1 MYLNNRF
8 KYKIT
13 ELSIFKGKTIMCG
26 IFGILSTNS
35 NQVLSK
41 TIYETILD
49 ALKELQNRGYDSSG
63 IGLQPLSGECLFQ
76 KESSSQTMTSIESLE
91 NKSNRIPVNKD
102 IHVGFGHNRWA
113 THGPKTALNAHPH
126 ISSNGVV
133 GVVHN
138 GIIENYIELKQ
149 FLIENGFQF
158 ISDTDSE
165 VIPNLI
171 AYYYKIDKDPVIAI
185 RHSIKRLQ
193 GTYGLVIIFNG
204 ISLYGVSSGSPLLFG
219 HNSGYG
225 MFSSEPAG
233 FCNLIDK
240 YVTLDTNDICEMI
253 LEQDSICVRT
263 QNIYPEKKV
272 PNIFETLSTPNEYK
286 HWTLKEIYEQ
296 PNAIMNTLNN
306 GGRIYND
313 SLIKLGGLDG
323 CEEELLQCQHIV
335 FLGCG
340 SSFYSACIGERY
352 CKKWCN
358 FQSVS
363 AIDGCEFEKCDI
375 PASGKVCFVFISQS
389 GETKELHKC
398 LQLIQSNIERI
409 SDFVTV
415 GVVNVVDSLIS
426 REVKC
431 GVYCNSGR
439 ERGVAS
445 TKSFTCQTICLS
457 LISLWFSQHHCPA
470 YGSSHNDIIFGRI
483 NVINNLQEISSY
495 CSTLL
500 LQQAPTQLQ
509 KILTK
514 FNSITKVFI
523 LGKGIDYFIAKEAS
537 LKLKEIAY
545 VHAEAYSSSS
555 LKHGPF
561 ALLDEEF
568 PVILIDTQPE
578 YYVKNDIAIQEIS
591 CRGAP
596 IFIFT
601 NRNMEIKENPNII
614 KVPSSNYSFLFVLM
628 YLQLFAYNISIQR
641 NINPD
646 IPRNLA
652 KVVTVE

>member
-1 MYLNNRF
+1 
-8 KYKIT
+8 
-13 ELSIFKGKTIMCG
+13 MCG
-26 IFGILSTNS
+26 IFGILSSNS

-63 IGLQPLSGECLFQ
+63 IGLQPLSGEWLFQ
-76 KESSSQTMTSIESLE
+76 KDSSSLTMTSIESLE
-91 NKSNRIPVNKD
+91 NKSHLIPQNKD

-113 THGPKTALNAHPH
+113 THGAKCQINAHPH
-126 ISSNGVV
+126 ISSNGTV

-138 GIIENYIELKQ
+138 GIIENYRELKL

-158 ISDTDSE
+158 ISETDSE

-171 AYYYKIDKDPVIAI
+171 AHYYKIDKDPVIAI
-185 RHSIKRLQ
+185 RHSIERLQ

-204 ISLYGVSSGSPLLFG
+204 VSLYGVSSGSPLLFG

-233 FCNLIDK
+233 FCNLIDT
-240 YVTLDTNDICEMI
+240 YITLDNNDICEMI
-253 LEQDSICVRT
+253 LEHETICVRT
-263 QNIYPEKKV
+263 QNIYQEKKV
-272 PNIFETLSTPNEYK
+272 PDIFETLSTPNEYK
-286 HWTLKEIYEQ
+286 HWTLKEIHEQ
-296 PNAIMNTLNN
+296 PNAIINTLNN
-306 GGRIYND
+306 GGRIYD
-313 SLIKLGGLDG
+313 DLHVKLGGLDS
-323 CEEELLQCQHIV
+323 CEKELLECQHIV

-340 SSFYSACIGERY
+340 SSFYSACIGERN

-358 FQSVS
+358 FLSVS

-375 PASGKVCFVFISQS
+375 PTHGKVCFVFISQS

-398 LQLIQSNIERI
+398 LQLIQANIERSI
-409 SDFVTV
+409 DFVTV

-457 LISLWFSQHHCPA
+457 LISLWFSQHH
-470 YGSSHNDIIFGRI
+470 YTTSGSNTEHVLSIRRS
-483 NVINNLQEISSY
+483 VINNLQEISSY

-500 LQQAPTQLQ
+500 LQHAQTQLP
-509 KILTK
+509 KLLTR
-514 FNSITKVFI
+514 FGNISKVFI
-523 LGKGIDYFIAKEAS
+523 LGKGLDYFIAKEAS
-537 LKLKEIAY
+537 LKLKEISY

-561 ALLDEEF
+561 ALLDEYF

-578 YYVKNDIAIQEIS
+578 YYIKNDIAIQEIS

-601 NRNMEIKENPNII
+601 NRSIGLKENPNII

-628 YLQLFAYNISIQR
+628 YLQLFAYNLSIQR
-641 NINPD
+641 GINPD

>member
-1 MYLNNRF
+1 MSITDLN
-8 KYKIT
+8 IT
-13 ELSIFKGKTIMCG
+13 YGIIHIQQCKTIMCG

-41 TIYETILD
+41 TLYETILD

-63 IGLQPLSGECLFQ
+63 IGLQPLSGEWLLQ
-76 KESSSQTMTSIESLE
+76 KDSSTQTITSLE
-91 NKSNRIPVNKD
+91 ELESRSNLIPNHKS

-113 THGPKTALNAHPH
+113 THGAKTALNAHPH

-133 GVVHN
+133 GIVHN
-138 GIIENYIELKQ
+138 GIIENYQELRL

-171 AYYYKIDKDPVIAI
+171 AYYYKIDKDPIIAI
-185 RHSIKRLQ
+185 RHSIERLQ

-204 ISLYGVSSGSPLLFG
+204 VSIYGVSSGSPLLFG

-233 FCNLIDK
+233 FCNLVDT
-240 YVTLDTNDICEMI
+240 YVTLDKNDICEMV
-253 LEQDSICVRT
+253 LERDGVCVRT
-263 QNIYPEKKV
+263 QNIYTEKKI
-272 PNIFETLSTPNEYK
+272 PDIFETLSTPNEYK

-296 PNAIMNTLNN
+296 PTAIINTLNN
-306 GGRIYND
+306 GGRIYD
-313 SLIKLGGLDG
+313 DLHVKLGGLDT
-323 CEEELLQCQHIV
+323 CKEELLECQHMV

-340 SSFYSACIGERY
+340 SSFFSACIGEKY

-358 FQSVS
+358 FQSVV
-363 AIDGCEFEKCDI
+363 AIDGCEFEECDI
-375 PASGKVCFVFISQS
+375 PLHGKVCFVFISQS

-398 LQLIQSNIERI
+398 LQLIQRSTHRL
-409 SDFVTV
+409 SGYVTL

-426 REVKC
+426 REVTC

-457 LISLWFSQHHCPA
+457 LISLWFSQHHTRDTQRNTIC
-470 YGSSHNDIIFGRI
+470 R
-483 NVINNLQEISSY
+483 NVIQDLQEISPLY
-495 CSTLL
+495 TTLFV
-500 LQQAPTQLQ
+500 QETQCQLQ
-509 KILTK
+509 KLLSK
-514 FNSITKVFI
+514 FNYITKVFL

-578 YYVKNDIAIQEIS
+578 YYIKNDIAIQEIS

-601 NRNMEIKENPNII
+601 NRTMGIKENPNII
-614 KVPSSNYSFLFVLM
+614 KVPYSNYSFLFVLM

>member
-1 MYLNNRF
+1 MV
-8 KYKIT
+8 K
-13 ELSIFKGKTIMCG
+13 LSISKKTNYMCG

-41 TIYETILD
+41 TLYETILD

-63 IGLQPLSGECLFQ
+63 IGLQPLSGEWLLQ
-76 KESSSQTMTSIESLE
+76 KHSSSQTVTSLE
-91 NKSNRIPVNKD
+91 ELENRSNLIPNHRS

-113 THGPKTALNAHPH
+113 THGAKTALNAHPH

-138 GIIENYIELKQ
+138 GIIENYQELKR
-149 FLIENGFQF
+149 FLVENGFQF
-158 ISDTDSE
+158 ISETDTE

-171 AYYYKIDKDPVIAI
+171 AYYYKIDKDPIIAI
-185 RHSIKRLQ
+185 RHSIERLQ

-204 ISLYGVSSGSPLLFG
+204 ASIYGVSSGSPLLFG

-233 FCNLIDK
+233 FCNLVDT
-240 YVTLDTNDICEMI
+240 YVTLDKNDICEMV
-253 LEQDSICVRT
+253 LERDGVCVRT
-263 QNIYPEKKV
+263 QNIYTEKKI
-272 PNIFETLSTPNEYK
+272 PDIFETLSTPNEYK
-286 HWTLKEIYEQ
+286 HWTLKEIYDQ
-296 PNAIMNTLNN
+296 PTAFMNTLNN
-306 GGRIYND
+306 GGRIYD
-313 SLIKLGGLDG
+313 DLHVKLGGLDT
-323 CEEELLQCQHIV
+323 CKKELLECQHMV
-335 FLGCG
+335 FIGCG
-340 SSFYSACIGERY
+340 SSFFSACIGEKY

-358 FQSVS
+358 FQSVV
-363 AIDGCEFEKCDI
+363 AIDGCEFEECDI
-375 PASGKVCFVFISQS
+375 PLHGKVCFVFISQS

-398 LQLIQSNIERI
+398 LQLIQDNTKGTT
-409 SDFVTV
+409 DYVTL

-426 REVKC
+426 REVTC

-457 LISLWFSQHHCPA
+457 LISLWFSQNHYSDTYRNTIC
-470 YGSSHNDIIFGRI
+470 G
-483 NVINNLQEISSY
+483 NVIQDLQEVSAL
-495 CSTLL
+495 CSILFK
-500 LQQAPTQLQ
+500 QEIQFQLQ
-509 KILTK
+509 KLLSK
-514 FNSITKVFI
+514 FNNVTKVFL

-601 NRNMEIKENPNII
+601 NRTIGIKENPNII
-614 KVPSSNYSFLFVLM
+614 KVPCSNYSFLFVII
-628 YLQLFAYNISIQR
+628 YLQLFAYNLSIQR

>member
-1 MYLNNRF
+1 
-8 KYKIT
+8 
-13 ELSIFKGKTIMCG
+13 MCG

-41 TIYETILD
+41 TLYETILD

-63 IGLQPLSGECLFQ
+63 IGLQPLSGEWLLQ
-76 KESSSQTMTSIESLE
+76 KHSSSQTVTSLE
-91 NKSNRIPVNKD
+91 ELENRSNLIPNHRS

-113 THGPKTALNAHPH
+113 THGAKTALNAHPH
-126 ISSNGVV
+126 ISSNGMV

-138 GIIENYIELKQ
+138 GIIENYQELKR
-149 FLIENGFQF
+149 FLVENGFQF
-158 ISDTDSE
+158 ISETDTE

-171 AYYYKIDKDPVIAI
+171 AYYYKIDKDPIIAI
-185 RHSIKRLQ
+185 RHSIERLQ

-204 ISLYGVSSGSPLLFG
+204 ASIYGVSSGSPLLFG

-233 FCNLIDK
+233 FCNLVDT
-240 YVTLDTNDICEMI
+240 YVTLDKNDICEMV
-253 LEQDSICVRT
+253 LERDGVCVRT
-263 QNIYPEKKV
+263 QNIYTEKKI
-272 PNIFETLSTPNEYK
+272 PDIFETLSTPNEYK
-286 HWTLKEIYEQ
+286 HWTLKEIYDQ
-296 PNAIMNTLNN
+296 PTAFMNTLNN
-306 GGRIYND
+306 GGRIYD
-313 SLIKLGGLDG
+313 DLHVKLGGLDT
-323 CEEELLQCQHIV
+323 CKKELLECQHMV
-335 FLGCG
+335 FIGCG
-340 SSFYSACIGERY
+340 SSFFSACIGEKY

-358 FQSVS
+358 FQSVV
-363 AIDGCEFEKCDI
+363 AIDGCEFEECDI
-375 PASGKVCFVFISQS
+375 PLHGKVCFVFISQS

-398 LQLIQSNIERI
+398 LQLIQDNTKGTT
-409 SDFVTV
+409 DYVTL

-426 REVKC
+426 REVTC

-457 LISLWFSQHHCPA
+457 LISLWFSQNHYSDTHRNTIC
-470 YGSSHNDIIFGRI
+470 G
-483 NVINNLQEISSY
+483 NVIQDLQEVSAL
-495 CSTLL
+495 CSNLFK
-500 LQQAPTQLQ
+500 QEIQFQLQ
-509 KILTK
+509 KLLSK
-514 FNSITKVFI
+514 FNNVTKVFL

-545 VHAEAYSSSS
+545 IHAEAYSSSS

-561 ALLDEEF
+561 ALLDEDF

-578 YYVKNDIAIQEIS
+578 YYIKNDIAIQEIS

-601 NRNMEIKENPNII
+601 NRSMGIKENPNII
-614 KVPSSNYSFLFVLM
+614 KVPCSNYSFLFVLI
-628 YLQLFAYNISIQR
+628 YLQLFAYNLSIQR

>member
-1 MYLNNRF
+1 
-8 KYKIT
+8 
-13 ELSIFKGKTIMCG
+13 MCG
-26 IFGILSTNS
+26 IFGILSAKS

-41 TIYETILD
+41 TLYETILD

-63 IGLQPLSGECLFQ
+63 IGLQPLSAEWLLQ
-76 KESSSQTMTSIESLE
+76 KDSSTQTTTSIEKLE
-91 NKSNRIPVNKD
+91 SKTYLIPTHKS

-113 THGPKTALNAHPH
+113 THGAKTALNAHPH

-138 GIIENYIELKQ
+138 GIIENYQELEA

-158 ISDTDSE
+158 ISETDSE

-171 AYYYKIDKDPVIAI
+171 AYYYKIDKDPIIAI
-185 RHSIKRLQ
+185 RHSIERLQ

-204 ISLYGVSSGSPLLFG
+204 VSLYGVSSGSPLLFG

-233 FCNLIDK
+233 FCNLVDT
-240 YVTLDTNDICEMI
+240 YVTLDKNDICEMV
-253 LEQDSICVRT
+253 LENDGVCVRT
-263 QNIYPEKKV
+263 QNIYTEKKV
-272 PNIFETLSTPNEYK
+272 PDIFETLSTPNEHK
-286 HWTLKEIYEQ
+286 HWTLKEIHEQ
-296 PNAIMNTLNN
+296 PTAIINTLNN
-306 GGRIYND
+306 GGRIYDD
-313 SLIKLGGLDG
+313 SHVKLGGLDT
-323 CEEELLQCQHIV
+323 CKKELLECQHMV

-340 SSFYSACIGERY
+340 SSFFSACIGEKY

-358 FQSVS
+358 FQSVV
-363 AIDGCEFEKCDI
+363 AIDGCEFEECDI
-375 PASGKVCFVFISQS
+375 PLHGKVCFVFISQS

-398 LQLIQSNIERI
+398 LQLIQSNTEKM
-409 SDFVTV
+409 SDYVTV

-457 LISLWFSQHHCPA
+457 LISLWFSQNHYQDSQRNAICR
-470 YGSSHNDIIFGRI
+470 NIISD
-483 NVINNLQEISSY
+483 LQEISPM
-495 CSTLL
+495 CSTLF
-500 LQQAPTQLQ
+500 LQEAHSQLQ
-509 KILTK
+509 KLLSK
-514 FNSITKVFI
+514 FNSITKVFL

-561 ALLDEEF
+561 ALLDEDF

-578 YYVKNDIAIQEIS
+578 YYIKNDIAIQEIS

-601 NRNMEIKENPNII
+601 NRSMGIKENPNII
-614 KVPSSNYSFLFVLM
+614 KVPSSNYSFLFVLI
-628 YLQLFAYNISIQR
+628 YLQLFAYNLSIQR

>member
-1 MYLNNRF
+1 
-8 KYKIT
+8 
-13 ELSIFKGKTIMCG
+13 MCG

-41 TIYETILD
+41 TLYETILD

-63 IGLQPLSGECLFQ
+63 IGLQPLSGEWLLQ
-76 KESSSQTMTSIESLE
+76 KHSSSQTVTSLE
-91 NKSNRIPVNKD
+91 ELENRSNLIPNHRS

-113 THGPKTALNAHPH
+113 THGAKTALNAHPH

-138 GIIENYIELKQ
+138 GIIENYQELKR
-149 FLIENGFQF
+149 FLVENGFQF
-158 ISDTDSE
+158 ISETDTE

-171 AYYYKIDKDPVIAI
+171 AYYYKIDKDPIIAI
-185 RHSIKRLQ
+185 RHSIERLQ

-204 ISLYGVSSGSPLLFG
+204 ASIYGVSSGSPLLFG

-233 FCNLIDK
+233 FCNLVDT
-240 YVTLDTNDICEMI
+240 YVTLDKNDICEMV
-253 LEQDSICVRT
+253 LERDGVCVRT
-263 QNIYPEKKV
+263 QNIYTEKKI
-272 PNIFETLSTPNEYK
+272 PDIFETLSTPNEYK
-286 HWTLKEIYEQ
+286 HWTLKEIYDQ
-296 PNAIMNTLNN
+296 PTAFMNTLNN
-306 GGRIYND
+306 GGRIYD
-313 SLIKLGGLDG
+313 HLHVKLGGLDT
-323 CEEELLQCQHIV
+323 CKKELLECQHMV
-335 FLGCG
+335 FIGCG
-340 SSFYSACIGERY
+340 SSFFSACIGEKY

-358 FQSVS
+358 FQSVV
-363 AIDGCEFEKCDI
+363 AIDGCEFEECDI
-375 PASGKVCFVFISQS
+375 PLHGKVCFVFISQS

-398 LQLIQSNIERI
+398 LQLIQDNTKGTT
-409 SDFVTV
+409 DYVTL

-426 REVKC
+426 REVTC

-457 LISLWFSQHHCPA
+457 LISLWFSQNHYSDTYRNTIC
-470 YGSSHNDIIFGRI
+470 G
-483 NVINNLQEISSY
+483 NVIQDLQEVSAL
-495 CSTLL
+495 CSNLFK
-500 LQQAPTQLQ
+500 QEIQFQLQ
-509 KILTK
+509 KLLSK
-514 FNSITKVFI
+514 FNNVTKVFL

-601 NRNMEIKENPNII
+601 NRTIGIKENPNII
-614 KVPSSNYSFLFVLM
+614 KVPCSNYSFLFVLI
-628 YLQLFAYNISIQR
+628 YLQLFAYNLSIQR

>member
-1 MYLNNRF
+1 
-8 KYKIT
+8 
-13 ELSIFKGKTIMCG
+13 MCG
-26 IFGILSTNS
+26 IFGILSANS

-41 TIYETILD
+41 TIYQTILD

-63 IGLQPLSGECLFQ
+63 IGLLPMSAEWLFQ
-76 KESSSQTMTSIESLE
+76 KDSSSETITSIEKIE
-91 NKSNRIPVNKD
+91 RKSNLIPTNIP

-113 THGPKTALNAHPH
+113 THGAKNSLNAHPH

-138 GIIENYIELKQ
+138 GIIENYKELKQ
-149 FLIENGFQF
+149 FLIENGFSF
-158 ISDTDSE
+158 ISETDSE

-171 AYYYKIDKDPVIAI
+171 AYYYKIDKNPIDAI
-185 RHSIKRLQ
+185 RHSIELLQ
-193 GTYGLVIIFNG
+193 GTYGLVVIFNG
-204 ISLYGVSSGSPLLFG
+204 ISMYGVSSGSPVLFG

-233 FCNLIDK
+233 FCNLVDTYI
-240 YVTLDTNDICEMI
+240 TLDNNDICEMT
-253 LEQDSICVRT
+253 LDNDTVRVRT
-263 QNIYPEKKV
+263 KNMYTEKKV
-272 PNIFETLSTPNEYK
+272 PDIFETLSTPSHYK

-296 PNAIMNTLNN
+296 PLAIMNTLNN
-306 GGRIYND
+306 GGRIYDD
-313 SLIKLGGLDG
+313 SHVKLGGLDS
-323 CEEELLQCQHIV
+323 CKEDLLACQHIV
-335 FLGCG
+335 FVGCG
-340 SSFYSACIGERY
+340 SSFFSACIGEKY
-352 CKKWCN
+352 CKKLCN
-358 FQSVS
+358 FQSVV
-363 AIDGCEFEKCDI
+363 AIDGCEFEECDI
-375 PASGKVCFVFISQS
+375 PQNGKVCFVFISQS

-398 LQLIQSNIERI
+398 LQLIQRNTERVNDCI
-409 SDFVTV
+409 TV

-457 LISLWFSQHHCPA
+457 LISLWFSQNHYPDSGVA
-470 YGSSHNDIIFGRI
+470 TKSDLIKD
-483 NVINNLQEISSY
+483 LQTLSSSY
-495 CSTLL
+495 TELFTNHI
-500 LQQAPTQLQ
+500 QQQLQ
-509 KILTK
+509 KLLSK
-514 FNSITKVFI
+514 FSYITKVFI
-523 LGKGIDYFIAKEAS
+523 LGKGTDYFIAKEAS

-545 VHAEAYSSSS
+545 VHAEPYSSSS

-561 ALLDEEF
+561 ALLDQEF

-601 NRNMEIKENPNII
+601 NRSMGIKDNPNII
-614 KVPSSNYSFLFVLM
+614 KVPSSNYSFLFVLL

-652 KVVTVE
+652 KVVTVD

>member
-1 MYLNNRF
+1 MV
-8 KYKIT
+8 K
-13 ELSIFKGKTIMCG
+13 LSISKKTNYMCG

-41 TIYETILD
+41 TLYETILD

-63 IGLQPLSGECLFQ
+63 IGLQPLSGEWLLQ
-76 KESSSQTMTSIESLE
+76 KHSSSQTVTSLE
-91 NKSNRIPVNKD
+91 ELENRSNLIPNHRS

-113 THGPKTALNAHPH
+113 THGAKTALNAHPH

-138 GIIENYIELKQ
+138 GIIENYQELKR
-149 FLIENGFQF
+149 FLVENGFQF
-158 ISDTDSE
+158 ISETDTE

-171 AYYYKIDKDPVIAI
+171 AYYYKIDKDPIIAI
-185 RHSIKRLQ
+185 RHSIERLQ

-204 ISLYGVSSGSPLLFG
+204 ASIYGVSSGSPLLFG

-233 FCNLIDK
+233 FCNLVDT
-240 YVTLDTNDICEMI
+240 YVTLDKNDICEMV
-253 LEQDSICVRT
+253 LERDGVCVRT
-263 QNIYPEKKV
+263 QNIYTEKKI
-272 PNIFETLSTPNEYK
+272 PDIFETLSTPNEYK
-286 HWTLKEIYEQ
+286 HWTLKEIYDQ
-296 PNAIMNTLNN
+296 PTAFMNTLNN
-306 GGRIYND
+306 GGRIYD
-313 SLIKLGGLDG
+313 HLHVKLGGLDT
-323 CEEELLQCQHIV
+323 CKKELLECQHMV
-335 FLGCG
+335 FIGCG
-340 SSFYSACIGERY
+340 SSFFSACIGEKY

-358 FQSVS
+358 FQSVV
-363 AIDGCEFEKCDI
+363 AIDGCEFEECDI
-375 PASGKVCFVFISQS
+375 PLHGKVCFVFISQS

-398 LQLIQSNIERI
+398 LQLIQDNTKGTT
-409 SDFVTV
+409 DYVTL

-426 REVKC
+426 REVTC

-457 LISLWFSQHHCPA
+457 LISLWFSQNHYSDTYRNTIC
-470 YGSSHNDIIFGRI
+470 G
-483 NVINNLQEISSY
+483 NVIQDLQEVSAL
-495 CSTLL
+495 CSNLFK
-500 LQQAPTQLQ
+500 QEIQFQLQ
-509 KILTK
+509 KLLSK
-514 FNSITKVFI
+514 FNNVTKVFL

-601 NRNMEIKENPNII
+601 NRTIGIKENPNII
-614 KVPSSNYSFLFVLM
+614 KVPCSNYSFLFVLI
-628 YLQLFAYNISIQR
+628 YLQLFAYNLSIQR

>member
-1 MYLNNRF
+1 MV
-8 KYKIT
+8 K
-13 ELSIFKGKTIMCG
+13 LSISKETNYMCG

-41 TIYETILD
+41 TLYETILD

-63 IGLQPLSGECLFQ
+63 IGLQPLSGEWLLQ
-76 KESSSQTMTSIESLE
+76 KHSSSQTVTSLE
-91 NKSNRIPVNKD
+91 ELENRSNLIPNHRS

-113 THGPKTALNAHPH
+113 THGAKTALNAHPH

-138 GIIENYIELKQ
+138 GIIENYQELKR
-149 FLIENGFQF
+149 FLVENGFQF
-158 ISDTDSE
+158 ISETDTE

-171 AYYYKIDKDPVIAI
+171 AYYYKIDKDPIIAI
-185 RHSIKRLQ
+185 RHSIERLQ

-204 ISLYGVSSGSPLLFG
+204 ASIYGVSSGSPLLFG

-233 FCNLIDK
+233 FCNLVDT
-240 YVTLDTNDICEMI
+240 YVTLDKNDICEMV
-253 LEQDSICVRT
+253 LERDGVCVRT
-263 QNIYPEKKV
+263 QNIYTEKKI
-272 PNIFETLSTPNEYK
+272 PDIFETLSTPNEYK
-286 HWTLKEIYEQ
+286 HWTLKEIYDQ
-296 PNAIMNTLNN
+296 PTAFMNTLNN
-306 GGRIYND
+306 GGRIYD
-313 SLIKLGGLDG
+313 DLHVKLGGLDT
-323 CEEELLQCQHIV
+323 CKKELLECQHMVLI
-335 FLGCG
+335 GCG
-340 SSFYSACIGERY
+340 SSFFSACIGEKY

-358 FQSVS
+358 FQSVV
-363 AIDGCEFEKCDI
+363 AIDGCEFEECDI
-375 PASGKVCFVFISQS
+375 PLHGKVCFVFISQS

-398 LQLIQSNIERI
+398 LQLIQDNTKGTT
-409 SDFVTV
+409 DYVTL

-426 REVKC
+426 REVTC

-457 LISLWFSQHHCPA
+457 LISLWFSQNHYSDTHRNTIC
-470 YGSSHNDIIFGRI
+470 G
-483 NVINNLQEISSY
+483 NVIQDLQEVSAL
-495 CSTLL
+495 CSNLFK
-500 LQQAPTQLQ
+500 QEIQFQLQ
-509 KILTK
+509 KLLSK
-514 FNSITKVFI
+514 FNNVTKVFL

-601 NRNMEIKENPNII
+601 NRTIGIKENPNII
-614 KVPSSNYSFLFVLM
+614 KVPCSNYSFLFVLM
-628 YLQLFAYNISIQR
+628 YLQLFAYNLSIQR

>member
-1 MYLNNRF
+1 
-8 KYKIT
+8 
-13 ELSIFKGKTIMCG
+13 MCG
-26 IFGILSTNS
+26 IFGILSAKS

-41 TIYETILD
+41 TLYETILD

-63 IGLQPLSGECLFQ
+63 IGLQPLSAEWLLQ
-76 KESSSQTMTSIESLE
+76 KDSSTQTTTSIEKLE
-91 NKSNRIPVNKD
+91 SKTYLIPTHKS

-113 THGPKTALNAHPH
+113 THGAKTALNAHPH

-138 GIIENYIELKQ
+138 GIIENYQELEA

-158 ISDTDSE
+158 ISETDSE

-171 AYYYKIDKDPVIAI
+171 AYYYKIDKDPIIAI
-185 RHSIKRLQ
+185 RHSIERLQ

-204 ISLYGVSSGSPLLFG
+204 VSLYGVSSGSPLLFG

-233 FCNLIDK
+233 FCNLVDT
-240 YVTLDTNDICEMI
+240 YVTLDKNDICEMV
-253 LEQDSICVRT
+253 LENDGVCVRT
-263 QNIYPEKKV
+263 QNIYTEKKV
-272 PNIFETLSTPNEYK
+272 PDIFETLSTPNEHK

-296 PNAIMNTLNN
+296 PTAIINTLNN
-306 GGRIYND
+306 GGRIYD
-313 SLIKLGGLDG
+313 DLHIKLGGLDT
-323 CEEELLQCQHIV
+323 CKKELLECQHMV

-340 SSFYSACIGERY
+340 SSFFSACIGEKY

-358 FQSVS
+358 FQSVV
-363 AIDGCEFEKCDI
+363 AIDGCEFEECDI
-375 PASGKVCFVFISQS
+375 PLHGKVCFVFISQS

-398 LQLIQSNIERI
+398 LQLIQSNTEKM
-409 SDFVTV
+409 SDYVTV

-457 LISLWFSQHHCPA
+457 LISLWFSQNHYQDSQRNTICR
-470 YGSSHNDIIFGRI
+470 NIISD
-483 NVINNLQEISSY
+483 LQEISPT
-495 CSTLL
+495 CSTLF
-500 LQQAPTQLQ
+500 LQETQSQLQ
-509 KILTK
+509 KLLSK
-514 FNSITKVFI
+514 FNSITKVFL

-561 ALLDEEF
+561 ALLDEDF
-568 PVILIDTQPE
+568 PIILIDTQPE
-578 YYVKNDIAIQEIS
+578 YYIKNDIAIQEIS

-601 NRNMEIKENPNII
+601 NRSMGLKENPNII
-614 KVPSSNYSFLFVLM
+614 KVPSSNYSFLFVLI
-628 YLQLFAYNISIQR
+628 YLQLFAYNLSIQR